1 MNKEQYKQKFG
12 KAEVKETKKNKTCWY
27 KDCGYCKK
35 YRTKCFNCHTNDYE
49 DKSCEY
55 YIGEPKN
62 GKCRNFPMNSEIKEL
77 FERIKTVQAEN
88 GITNE
93 YVFANVDGRVNS
105 HTISCAMSRRC
116 EDAGIDKRSV
126 HAIRRT
132 VSSHLRTKLPRAKV
146 ANMLGHLEET
156 NEKHYNYD
164 VTPTETK
171 VTSLNEIYKSFK
183 DVA

>member
-1 MNKEQYKQKFG
+1 MI
-12 KAEVKETKKNKTCWY
+12 
-27 KDCGYCKK
+27 K
-35 YRTKCFNCHTNDYE
+35 YSEHRLDYE
-49 DKSCEY
+49 DKTCEY

-62 GKCRNFPMNSEIKEL
+62 GKCRKFPMNKELKEL

-93 YVFANVDGRVNS
+93 FVFANVDGRVNS

-132 VSSHLRTKLPRAKV
+132 VSSHLRTTLPKATV
-146 ANMLGHLEET
+146 ANMLGHLPET
-156 NEKHYNYD
+156 NDKHYNYD

-171 VTSLNEIYKSFK
+171 VTSLNEMYKEFR